1 MRQAKKLP
9 ATSQLQ
15 VRIVFVVCKKL
26 LEVFTIQ
33 LLVNIHFLN

>member
-1 MRQAKKLP
+1 MWLAEKLP
-9 ATSQLQ
+9 VTSQLQ
-15 VRIVFVVCKKL
+15 VRIVFAVFEKT